1 MGQIPRSTERI
12 SSSIYIANRLQ
23 ITCSKIFG
31 LSSCSNVDFIRFIN
45 VTGFKNIRS
54 VLVVFALYA
63 LLPVGRNEVYIALL
77 PRCITYTHAHTR
89 RRQFTQ
95 RPSVRHPAT
104 DWVAY
109 ETDRDALKYD
119 IPLQRAAFIARRPTS
134 TTG

>member
-63 LLPVGRNEVYIALL
+63 LLPVGRQVATDSSSAEMHYI
-77 PRCITYTHAHTR
+77 HTR
-89 RRQFTQ
+89 AHEEKTVHSASF
-95 RPSVRHPAT
+95 
-104 DWVAY
+104 
-109 ETDRDALKYD
+109 
-119 IPLQRAAFIARRPTS
+119 RAASGNRLSSI
-134 TTG
+134 